1 MLMLV
6 RLAQVLGDE
15 VLMRVVAMRL
25 GCVFVLVRVLV
36 TEVFKPADPLDE
48 VVRQVVIRMPM
59 PDGVVLVFWPTRV
72 PGTHRSSRL
81 IIMPQDG
88 RLERTRC
95 EPSRDSAVAS
105 IDHRAPA

>member
-48 VVRQVVIRMPM
+48 VVRQVIMRMLM
-59 PDGVVLVFWPTRV
+59 PDGFVLMFWPTRL
-72 PGTHRSSRL
+72 PSSHSSSSAR
-81 IIMPQDG
+81 PHHAA
-88 RLERTRC
+88 ERT
-95 EPSRDSAVAS
+95 A
-105 IDHRAPA
+105 